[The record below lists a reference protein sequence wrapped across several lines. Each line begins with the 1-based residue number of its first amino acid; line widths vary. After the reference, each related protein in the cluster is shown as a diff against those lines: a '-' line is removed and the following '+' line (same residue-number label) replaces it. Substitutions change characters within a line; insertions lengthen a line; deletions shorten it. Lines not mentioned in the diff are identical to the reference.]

1 MITEQ
6 AFREALVAALNSD
19 TIYVKGGFGLKLDK
33 KGKDR
38 CIAAY
43 DYNKKREAKIREC
56 HNNYFGF
63 DCCGLVKGC
72 AGGFTGDINRT
83 YGGAIYNK
91 NNTLGPH
98 HDIPDVTE
106 KGLIDICKNVTKCKK
121 VKNPDIPLLALLWM
135 TGHCGIYIGDNKV
148 VESTPSGS
156 DGVQITEY
164 DSRNWMKWGL
174 LPFVEYSEQSKPIK
188 IVPPVARPTLQRGSK
203 GLQVYYLQQDLNYL
217 GGCQLAEDG
226 IFGGMTYAAVKLFQ
240 KDHKLDVDG
249 IYGPLTHKKMLEVMK

>member
-6 AFREALVAALNSD
+6 RFKEALVAALNSD

-33 KGKDR
+33 RGKDR

-43 DYNKKREAKIREC
+43 DYNKKREAKIREY

-72 AGGFTGDINRT
+72 AGGFTGDITKT

-91 NNTLGPH
+91 DHTLGTD

-106 KGLIDICKNVTKCKK
+106 KGLIDICKNATKCKK
-121 VKNPDIPLLALLWM
+121 ISNPEIPPFALLWM
-135 TGHCGIYIGDNKV
+135 TGHCGVYIGDNKV
-148 VESTPSGS
+148 IESTPSGS

-164 DSRNWMKWGL
+164 NSKNWMKWGL
-174 LPFVEYSEQSKPIK
+174 LPFVEYSEQNKPVK
-188 IVPPVARPTLQRGSK
+188 IVPSAARPTLRIGSR
-203 GLQVYYLQQDLNYL
+203 GLQVYYLQKDLNYL
-217 GGCQLAEDG
+217 GYDLDEDG
-226 IFGGMTYAAVKLFQ
+226 IFGSMTYRAVKQFQ
-240 KDHKLDVDG
+240 NHHKLDVDG
-249 IYGPLTHKKMLEVMK
+249 IYGPITYRKMMEVLK

>member
-6 AFREALVAALNSD
+6 RCKEALVAALNSD

-43 DYNKKREAKIREC
+43 DYNKKRETKIRKC
-56 HNNYFGF
+56 HNDYFGF
-63 DCCGLVKGC
+63 DCCGLIKGC
-72 AGGFTGDINRT
+72 AGGFSGDTTKT
-83 YGGAIYNK
+83 YGGVIYNK
-91 NNTLGPH
+91 DHTLGPH

-106 KGLIDICKNVTKCKK
+106 KGLIDICNNVTKCKK
-121 VKNPDIPLLALLWM
+121 VANPDIPPLALLWM
-135 TGHCGIYIGDNKV
+135 TGHCGVYIGDNKV

-164 DSRNWMKWGL
+164 DSKNWMKWGL
-174 LPFVEYSEQSKPIK
+174 LPFVEYSEQNKPVK
-188 IVPPVARPTLQRGSK
+188 VVPPIARPTLRIGSK
-203 GLQVYYLQQDLNYL
+203 GLQIYYLQQDLNYL
-217 GGCQLAEDG
+217 GAELAMDG
-226 IFGGMTYAAVKLFQ
+226 IFGSMTCGAVRQFQ

-249 IYGPLTHKKMLEVMK
+249 IYGPKSYKAMMEALK

>member
-6 AFREALVAALNSD
+6 KFREALAAALNSD
-19 TIYVKGGFGLKLDK
+19 TIYIKGGFGLKLDK
-33 KGKDR
+33 RGKDR

-43 DYNKKREAKIREC
+43 DYNKKREAKIRGC

-72 AGGFTGDINRT
+72 AGGFNGDTTKT

-91 NNTLGPH
+91 DHTLGPH

-106 KGLIDICKNVTKCKK
+106 KGLIDICDNVTKCKK
-121 VKNPDIPLLALLWM
+121 IKYPDIPALSLLWM
-135 TGHCGIYIGDNKV
+135 TGHCGIYIGNNKV

-156 DGVQITEY
+156 DGVQMTEY
-164 DSRNWMKWGL
+164 NAKNWMKWGL
-174 LPFVEYSEQSKPIK
+174 LPFINYSPYMNKPVK
-188 IVPPVARPTLQRGSK
+188 NVPPVARPTLRIGSK

-217 GGCQLAEDG
+217 GYYLDEDG
-226 IFGGMTYAAVKLFQ
+226 IFGSLTYNAVRNFQ
-240 KDHKLDVDG
+240 FTMKIDVDG
-249 IYGPLTHKKMLEVMK
+249 IYGPITHRKMQEAIK

>member
-6 AFREALVAALNSD
+6 TFREALVAALNSD
-19 TIYVKGGFGLKLDK
+19 TIYIKGGFGLKLDK

-43 DYNKKREAKIREC
+43 DYNKKREALIREC

-72 AGGFTGDINRT
+72 AGGFTGDLSKT

-91 NNTLGPH
+91 DHTLGAN

-106 KGLIDICKNVTKCKK
+106 KGLIDICDNVTKCKK
-121 VKNPDIPLLALLWM
+121 VSNPDIPPFSLLWM
-135 TGHCGIYIGDNKV
+135 TGHCGVYIGDNKV

-164 DSRNWMKWGL
+164 DSKNWMKWGL
-174 LPFVEYSEQSKPIK
+174 LPFVKYSEKNKPIT
-188 IVPPVARPTLQRGSK
+188 IVPPVARPTLRVGSK
-203 GLQVYYLQQDLNYL
+203 GLQVYYLQQDLDMTGEYL
-217 GGCQLAEDG
+217 EIDG
-226 IFGGMTYAAVKLFQ
+226 IFGSDTKKCLMNFQ
-240 KDHKLDVDG
+240 RKMNIDVDG
-249 IYGPLTHKKMLEVMK
+249 IYGPITHKKMLEVMR